1 MKRNYKVLII
11 ITAFF
16 LFLSTFAVQTTLSD
30 EEANQ
35 CAACHTSGR
44 RLIKTVNEMESLG
57 KEEPAESAESV
68 GEG

>member
-1 MKRNYKVLII
+1 MKRNYKVPII
-11 ITAFF
+11 IAA
-16 LFLSTFAVQTTLSD
+16 LFTLLFTLAIQPTVSD
-30 EEANQ
+30 EEENQ

-44 RLIKTVNEMESLG
+44 KLIKTVNEMASHG